1 MLILWEILWDFVFIA
16 RATMNNYFD
25 DQLIR
30 QLLELPICLQMD
42 CTVLTIEINT

>member
-1 MLILWEILWDFVFIA
+1 MLIVWEILWDYVFIA

-30 QLLELPICLQMD
+30 QLLELPICLVD
-42 CTVLTIEINT
+42 YTVLTIEINK